1 MSHVAFDPPL
11 LDAEEVSYLL
21 VVAMVDRRCIDIV
34 GGVGI
39 GIAVGVVVVV
49 TIGADAD
56 ADAAVVGFTVLVI
69 N

>member
-1 MSHVAFDPPL
+1 MPRVAFDPSL
-11 LDAEEVSYLL
+11 LDADEVSSLL

-34 GGVGI
+34 GG
-39 GIAVGVVVVV
+39 AVGVAVAV

-56 ADAAVVGFTVLVI
+56 ADAVVVGFTVLVI